1 MVGASSL
8 MEETRL
14 PVSGLRNVS
23 SFRPLD
29 DISSLFSSV
38 ARSSDDNSLLVVS
51 ALERPVSPLYLK
63 QFKQI
68 NCVMTIKHDKTF
80 ISFYFIHK
88 PTPTQERKREMKR
101 NPLK

>member
-8 MEETRL
+8 VEETRL

-23 SFRPLD
+23 SSRPLD

-38 ARSSDDNSLLVVS
+38 ARSSDDNSLQVVS
-51 ALERPVSPLYLK
+51 ALERPETGLYLK

-68 NCVMTIKHDKTF
+68 YCVITIKHDKTF
-80 ISFYFIHK
+80 ILFYFIHK
-88 PTPTQERKREMKR
+88 PTPTQTR
-101 NPLK
+101 